1 MTDKGIQYWWILLV
15 LQVISVLWWFLW
27 HWFPSAGPPPPQGC
41 VQKKKK
47 KKKSYATVLFHAG
60 FAEKIQH
67 FAQCTPDGGTICLL
81 WPDLSIAVG
90 LRRFSSSC
98 SREIGWV
105 GVVLEVG
112 WWSHDNCARPMVNH
126 LCLWD
131 PTMMLSKGLKSFLF
145 TKGTL
150 IHAHSLIC

>member
-1 MTDKGIQYWWILLV
+1 MNPASAPGHLCAMMVSMTLV
-15 LQVISVLWWFLW
+15 SFCWA
-27 HWFPSAGPPPPQGC
+27 PTPPRLC
-41 VQKKKK
+41 AKKKKK

-126 LCLWD
+126 LCL
-131 PTMMLSKGLKSFLF
+131 
-145 TKGTL
+145 
-150 IHAHSLIC
+150 